1 MSGETQNIKT
11 FISQLRSLRLLSEE
25 GQGSKDNGSFWK
37 DMMEA
42 QQRLEQIIELLPDA
56 TLVINLQ
63 GEVVYWNKAMQEMTG
78 VAKDQIIG
86 RGNYEYAIPF
96 YGERRPILIDIAL
109 NEGKEQ
115 ELQGK
120 YDFIGRDEETLS
132 GEVYVPKTYGGK
144 GAYLWGYASKLYD
157 RQGNLYGAIQSIRDI
172 SDRKKAEEDLRL
184 AEERFGKAFM
194 ASPIPLSIS
203 TLAEGTYLDVND
215 SFLQATGYLR
225 EEVIGRS
232 SKELRLWPDANQ
244 RDQFFQRLRDGEKL
258 RNLEIR
264 FTTKLGQE
272 RLAQISMERIEIGGE
287 DCAVII
293 FIDITEKKELEKD
306 IARLDRLN
314 LIGQMAASIGHEI
327 RNPMTAV
334 RGFIQMLNE
343 QECYAKDQAFFEV
356 MIEELDRANDII
368 SEYLSMANNKI
379 VNLRP
384 QYLDQVV
391 KAISPIIEANAIYK
405 GINVRLNL
413 GKPPMPVIDDKEIRQ
428 MILNLSNNG
437 IEAMSEGGILTIG
450 TDRTDQEIILFVQD
464 QGPGLDEE
472 VIEKLGTPF
481 LTTKDKGTGLG
492 LAVCYSIAARHHA
505 RIDFETGP
513 AGTTFKVF
521 FPIPDKADI
530 ESEDMALT

>member
-1 MSGETQNIKT
+1 MSGENQNIKT

-25 GQGSKDNGSFWK
+25 GKWSTDNSSFWK
-37 DMMEA
+37 DMMES

-63 GEVVYWNKAMQEMTG
+63 GEVVFWNKALQEMTG
-78 VAKDQIIG
+78 VAKEQMIG

-109 NEGKEQ
+109 NEEKEK

-120 YDFIGRDEETLS
+120 YDFIGRDEQTLS
-132 GEVYVPKTYGGK
+132 GEVNVPKTYSGK

-157 RQGNLYGAIQSIRDI
+157 QQGNLYGAIQSIRDI
-172 SDRKKAEEDLRL
+172 SDRKKAEENLRL

-203 TLAEGTYLDVND
+203 TLSEGIYLDVND
-215 SFLQATGYLR
+215 AFLQATGYLR
-225 EEVIGRS
+225 EEVIGHSWRD
-232 SKELRLWPDANQ
+232 LDLWPDTNQ
-244 RDQFFQRLRDGEKL
+244 RDQLSQRLRNGERL

-264 FTTKLGQE
+264 FSTKSRQE
-272 RLAQISMERIEIGGE
+272 RLAQISLERIEISGE

-293 FIDITEKKELEKD
+293 FIDITEKKEMEKD

-343 QECYAKDQAFFEV
+343 QECYAKDQPFFEV
-356 MIEELDRANDII
+356 MIEELDRANGII

-413 GKPPMPVIDDKEIRQ
+413 SKPPMPIIDDKEIRQ

-437 IEAMSEGGILTIG
+437 IEAMAEGGTLTIG
-450 TDRTDQEIILFVQD
+450 TAQTDQEIILYVKD
-464 QGPGLDEE
+464 QGSGLDAE

-481 LTTKDKGTGLG
+481 LTTKDQGTGLG

-505 RIDFETGP
+505 RIDFETGDD
-513 AGTTFKVF
+513 GTTFKIL
-521 FPIPDKADI
+521 FPIPPEIDI
-530 ESEDMALT
+530 EAENRALA